1 MGIRTP
7 DLLNA
12 IEALYQLS
20 YDPLRGVKIKHDP
33 VFLATSFAAA
43 ARVPEAGTP
52 LPDGFGK

>member
-1 MGIRTP
+1 
-7 DLLNA
+7 
-12 IEALYQLS
+12 
-20 YDPLRGVKIKHDP
+20 LRGVKIKHDP